1 MYCMRCGKEVRG
13 TEKFC
18 TRCGAPL
25 QEAQVQEDVVS
36 PLPASKSEHPIS
48 QDGSARRLRA
58 PVVAAVIMAVFALAS
73 LAAVVVVFNLG
84 DQSFA
89 GNSVSDTPPASPSS
103 VQEDGQP
110 DTQLI
115 EETVETSGDEK
126 TEETSTSG
134 DASDEPP
141 SLESVDESPE
151 VLLSQGAEL
160 LKQCEESGDQSLG
173 AEAVELFSRASDAG
187 STEAGYYLAY
197 CSYYGYGVVRDYE
210 QAYNQALL
218 AAQEGNASAQALVAR
233 CLYDGTGVSA
243 NRDQCYEW
251 ASKSAEQGN
260 PAGQNLLGNCYKHGY
275 GVEKNLD
282 KMIYWYELAA
292 EAGDDNGQVNLGAC
306 YYEGRGVKKDVSK
319 AVELYLK
326 SAEQGNALAQLYL
339 AECYFDGDGV
349 KKDVSKARDLAEEA
363 ANNTRD
369 PRAIDDARA
378 LLDEHGL

>member
-1 MYCMRCGKEVRG
+1 MRCGY
-13 TEKFC
+13 
-18 TRCGAPL
+18 CGFYASDQASYCPKCGKPL
-25 QEAQVQEDVVS
+25 PISGLHNTVS
-36 PLPASKSEHPIS
+36 PLPAVKKPSVMHVGGQK
-48 QDGSARRLRA
+48 ARA
-58 PVVAAVIMAVFALAS
+58 PLSHLILAMFFVLMAGVFAFGLVIVNSGGLVNDHSNQLPSEERTPSKESQLFSQTGESAPNEESSNMAADEMEDVLSKGKS
-73 LAAVVVVFNLG
+73 LLNR
-84 DQSFA
+84 
-89 GNSVSDTPPASPSS
+89 
-103 VQEDGQP
+103 
-110 DTQLI
+110 
-115 EETVETSGDEK
+115 
-126 TEETSTSG
+126 
-134 DASDEPP
+134 
-141 SLESVDESPE
+141 
-151 VLLSQGAEL
+151 
-160 LKQCEESGDQSLG
+160 CEESGNQSLG

-282 KMIYWYELAA
+282 KMVYWYELAA

-306 YYEGRGVKKDVSK
+306 CYEGRGVKKDVSK
-319 AVELYLK
+319 AVDLYLK

-339 AECYFDGDGV
+339 AECYYDGDGV
-349 KKDVSKARDLAEEA
+349 KKDVNKARDLAEEA

-378 LLDEHGL
+378 FLDEHGL